1 MTLQEEIKQRS
12 GGVCEL
18 CTGVGEQFLFEVQ
31 PLVND
36 DMQDNIAV
44 CAVCNEQLNDASLQ
58 REDHWRCLNE
68 SIWSEQNPVKIVA
81 KAVLTS
87 NKSWGW
93 SQDLLDM
100 MYLEDDVA
108 KRAEQ
113 YIEIAGFGS
122 VKHIDANGVQLQN
135 GDNVVLVKDL
145 EVKGGNF
152 TAKRGTAVKGIR
164 IDPNNETYIE
174 GKVDGQQIVLLT
186 QYVKKN

>member
-1 MTLQEEIKQRS
+1 MTLQEELKQRS

-18 CTGVGEQFLFEVQ
+18 CARAEEQLLFEVK
-31 PLVND
+31 PLLND
-36 DMQDNIAV
+36 DLQDYIAI
-44 CAVCNEQLNDASLQ
+44 CSTCNSQLLDVTTQN
-58 REDHWRCLNE
+58 EDHWRCLND

-93 SQDLLDM
+93 PQDLLDM
-100 MYLEDDVA
+100 MYLDEDVA

-113 YIEIAGFGS
+113 HIEMAGFGS
-122 VKHIDANGVQLQN
+122 IKHIDANGVQLQN